1 VIAIICFLL
10 DYTHKNSSFV
20 VMKKEKWL
28 LEKFYEHISDNKK
41 EKFDTYV
48 QDRTRHV
55 TVVLE
60 NIFQPHNAAAVLRS
74 CDCFGVQDV
83 HIIENFNKY
92 EPNKE
97 IDMGSSKWLDTIKYS
112 RTENNT
118 TECIQALKAK
128 GYKIVATTPHTD
140 DCMIEDLPLDQPIAL
155 MFGTEL
161 TGLTDEA
168 LEQADAYVRLPMYGF
183 TESYNISVSVALAL
197 FSVTERMRKDEN
209 VNWELSEDEQDSV
222 KLGWAKQVVKHS
234 EKVEKILSERY
245 EETASK

>member
-1 VIAIICFLL
+1 MEKNKYLL
-10 DYTHKNSSFV
+10 D
-20 VMKKEKWL
+20 
-28 LEKFYEHISDNKK
+28 KFYEHISDNKK
-41 EKFDTYV
+41 EKFDAYV
-48 QDRTRHV
+48 QDRTKYV

-83 HIIENFNKY
+83 HIIENYNKY

-97 IDMGSSKWLDTIKYS
+97 IDMGSSKWLNTIKYS
-112 RTENNT
+112 KTDNNT

-128 GYKIVATTPHTD
+128 GYKIVATTPHTN
-140 DCMIEDLPLDQPIAL
+140 DCMIEELPLDQPIAL
-155 MFGTEL
+155 LFGTEL

-197 FSVTERMRKDEN
+197 FSVTERMRKDDS
-209 VNWELSEDEQDSV
+209 VNWQLSENEMTDI
-222 KLGWAKQVVKHS
+222 KLNWAKQVVKHA
-234 EKVEKILSERY
+234 EKVEKILNERF
-245 EETASK
+245 EDE

>member
-1 VIAIICFLL
+1 
-10 DYTHKNSSFV
+10 
-20 VMKKEKWL
+20 MKKEKWL

-41 EKFDTYV
+41 EKFDAYV

-140 DCMIEDLPLDQPIAL
+140 DCMIEYLPLDQPIAL

-209 VNWELSEDEQDSV
+209 VNWELSEDEQDSI

-234 EKVEKILSERY
+234 EKVEKILGERFD
-245 EETASK
+245 EQENV

>member
-1 VIAIICFLL
+1 VIAIIRFLL
-10 DYTHKNSSFV
+10 DINHKNSRFV

-41 EKFDTYV
+41 EKFDAYV

-83 HIIENFNKY
+83 HIIENYNKY

-197 FSVTERMRKDEN
+197 FSTTERMRKDEN
-209 VNWELSEDEQDSV
+209 VNWQLSEDEQDSI

-234 EKVEKILSERY
+234 EKVEKILGERFD
-245 EETASK
+245 EGKK

>member
-1 VIAIICFLL
+1 
-10 DYTHKNSSFV
+10 
-20 VMKKEKWL
+20 MKKEKWL

-41 EKFDTYV
+41 EKFDAYV

-74 CDCFGVQDV
+74 CDCFGMQDV

-209 VNWELSEDEQDSV
+209 VNWELSEDERDSI

>member
-1 VIAIICFLL
+1 M
-10 DYTHKNSSFV
+10 D
-20 VMKKEKWL
+20 KEKWL
-28 LEKFYEHISDNKK
+28 LEQFYEHISDNKK
-41 EKFDTYV
+41 QKFDEYV

-60 NIFQPHNAAAVLRS
+60 NIFQPHNASAVLRS
-74 CDCFGVQDV
+74 CDCFGIQDM

-92 EPNKE
+92 TPNKE
-97 IDMGSSKWLDTIKYS
+97 IDMGSAKWLNTIKYNK
-112 RTENNT
+112 TDNNT
-118 TECIQALKAK
+118 TEAIKALKAK

-140 DCMIEDLPLDQPIAL
+140 DCMIEDLPIDQPIAL

-197 FSVTERMRKDEN
+197 FNVTERMRKDDSI
-209 VNWELSEDEQDSV
+209 NWQLSEEEMTSI
-222 KLGWAKQVVKHS
+222 KLDWAKKVVKHS
-234 EKVEKILSERY
+234 EKVETILNSRY
-245 EETASK
+245 KE